1 MDSTLAIL
9 PATVVGVNTP
19 SRVVALGHA
28 IVDVLAFCEDD
39 ALDALGLAKSTMTL
53 VEPPR
58 AREIQASVVVS
69 AMSSG
74 GSAANTAVSLAAL
87 GVPTTF
93 VGRVADD
100 ELGDFFASDIASS
113 GVRFASG
120 TSPVAPGAGAGSPS
134 AFSSSQPCGTGS
146 AIVLVSPDAE
156 RTMCTSLGIGGT
168 VSVADVDTSEV
179 AAADVVYI
187 EGYLCGKPETESA
200 VTAALDAAAKA
211 GTTVALSASDPFW
224 VHLHGDA
231 IRGLLD
237 SVDVLFANE
246 AEALG
251 LSGESD
257 TSSAVKFLAEKCG
270 TVVVTLGAAGSL
282 VASNGELIQVPADK
296 VDSVVDTTGAGDS
309 FAAGYLYGIINNL
322 GERRSAEI
330 GSRLAAEVIT
340 HLGARPLPGKVLK
353 ID

>member
-1 MDSTLAIL
+1 M
-9 PATVVGVNTP
+9 
-19 SRVVALGHA
+19 ALGHA
-28 IVDVLAFCEDD
+28 IVDVLAFCDD
-39 ALDALGLAKSTMTL
+39 SVLDALGVAKSTMTL
-53 VEPPR
+53 VEPSR
-58 AREIQASVVVS
+58 ASDVRSSIAVS

-74 GSAANTAVSLAAL
+74 GSAANTAVSLAVL

-100 ELGDFFASDIASS
+100 ELGRFFASDITSS
-113 GVRFASG
+113 GVRFAAGRPRLTAG
-120 TSPVAPGAGAGSPS
+120 TAPI
-134 AFSSSQPCGTGS
+134 SSTSGTGS

-156 RTMCTSLGIGGT
+156 RTMCTSLGVGGT
-168 VSVADVDTSEV
+168 LSAADVDAAEI

-200 VTAALDAAAKA
+200 ITAALEAAAKA
-211 GTTVALSASDPFW
+211 STTVALSASDPFW
-224 VHLHGDA
+224 VQLHGDA
-231 IRGLLD
+231 IRGLLG

-251 LSGESD
+251 LSGADD
-257 TSSAVKFLAEKCG
+257 TGNAVKFLTEKCR

-282 VASNGELIQVPADK
+282 VVSNGERISVPADK

-309 FAAGYLYGIINNL
+309 FAAGYLYGIINSL

-340 HLGARPLPGKVLK
+340 HLGARPTPGKVFK

>member
-1 MDSTLAIL
+1 M
-9 PATVVGVNTP
+9 
-19 SRVVALGHA
+19 
-28 IVDVLAFCEDD
+28 DVLAFCDD
-39 ALDALGLAKSTMTL
+39 GVLDKLGLSKSTMTL
-53 VEPPR
+53 VEPSR
-58 AREIQASVVVS
+58 AREIQASVFVS

-100 ELGDFFASDIASS
+100 EMGRFFAADITAS
-113 GVRFASG
+113 GVRFAAGS
-120 TSPVAPGAGAGSPS
+120 SRLPAGASAGSPDTTEAVS
-134 AFSSSQPCGTGS
+134 LGTGS

-168 VSVADVDTSEV
+168 VSAADVDMSEV

-187 EGYLCGKPETESA
+187 EGYLCGKPETQSA
-200 VTAALDAAAKA
+200 ITAALDAAAKA

-251 LSGESD
+251 LSGEDD
-257 TSSAVKFLAEKCG
+257 TGSAVKFLAEKCR

-282 VASNGELIQVPADK
+282 VASNGGLIQVPADK

-340 HLGARPLPGKVLK
+340 HLGARPLPGRVFK

>member
-1 MDSTLAIL
+1 MAI
-9 PATVVGVNTP
+9 
-19 SRVVALGHA
+19 GHA
-28 IVDVLAFCEDD
+28 IVDVLAFCDD
-39 ALDALGLAKSTMTL
+39 GVLDKLGLAKSTMTL
-53 VEPPR
+53 VEPVR
-58 AREIQASVVVS
+58 SREIQASIVVS

-100 ELGDFFASDIASS
+100 ELGRFFASDITSS
-113 GVRFASG
+113 GVRFAAGS
-120 TSPVAPGAGAGSPS
+120 SRLPAGAPAGSHTATASPS
-134 AFSSSQPCGTGS
+134 SGTGS
-146 AIVLVSPDAE
+146 AIVLVSADAE
-156 RTMCTSLGIGGT
+156 RTMCTSLGVGGT
-168 VSVADVDTSEV
+168 VSAADVDTSEV

-187 EGYLCGKPETESA
+187 EGYLCGKPETQSA
-200 VTAALDAAAKA
+200 ITAALDAAAKA
-211 GTTVALSASDPFW
+211 ATTVALSASDPFW

-251 LSGESD
+251 LSGEDD
-257 TSSAVKFLAEKCG
+257 TGSAVKFLAEKCR

-340 HLGARPLPGKVLK
+340 HLGARPLPGRVLK